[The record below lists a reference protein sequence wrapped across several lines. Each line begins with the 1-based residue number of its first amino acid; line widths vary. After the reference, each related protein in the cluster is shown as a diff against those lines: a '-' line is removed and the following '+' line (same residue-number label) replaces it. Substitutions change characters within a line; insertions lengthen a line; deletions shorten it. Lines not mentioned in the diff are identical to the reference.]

1 VNVVVVA
8 DVASRKP
15 ERIEVRDTGIGIP
28 FDRQQAIF
36 DAFEQADTSTAREY
50 GGSGLGLALSKSLC
64 DLMGYQLEVES
75 AVGKGSTF
83 SVVLAALSG
92 PGRRPDRERSTP
104 DWSRAHA
111 TG

>member
-1 VNVVVVA
+1 L
-8 DVASRKP
+8 
-15 ERIEVRDTGIGIP
+15 RDTGIGIP

-75 AVGKGSTF
+75 EVGKGSTF

>member
-1 VNVVVVA
+1 V
-8 DVASRKP
+8 
-15 ERIEVRDTGIGIP
+15 ERQR
-28 FDRQQAIF
+28 AIF

-75 AVGKGSTF
+75 EVGRGSTF
-83 SVVLAALSG
+83 TVVLATLSG
-92 PGRRPDRERSTP
+92 PGRWIASPETVAGGRRLTP
-104 DWSRAHA
+104 